1 MIYDIDR
8 PLLADAVNTP
18 LSHNT
23 MPQCSMMF
31 VHVYTLSQ
39 SSGCG
44 RSLCIEATLI
54 GGEGREGGKEG
65 RRERR
70 EVGMREGGRE
80 GGGGR

>member
-31 VHVYTLSQ
+31 VHVDRLSQ
-39 SSGCG
+39 STGCG
-44 RSLCIEATLI
+44 RSLCIGATLI
-54 GGEGREGGKEG
+54 LEGR
-65 RRERR
+65 
-70 EVGMREGGRE
+70 GGRE
-80 GGGGR
+80 GRKEGGRGGR